1 MKPGAGTR
9 QSGIAGAKFPALSG
23 SAQSRRRG
31 FSLIELLVALAVF
44 SVMAALAYGG
54 LNSIARTR
62 AELGKQEDAFRDLT
76 RAVAVL
82 DRDLRETVARQA
94 YGNSG
99 QLLPSFTGSANALE
113 FTRLGFANPQA
124 EPRANLERVLYE
136 LDAQTLK
143 RGNYPVLDRAPGT
156 VPQIAS
162 LRGDVTDFR
171 LRYLDAQNRWFD
183 AWPPPQTTDLTLLP
197 RAVEWHLQTRDYGEI
212 VRVIE
217 LVSAWPARAADQNAG
232 LGGSSA
238 GTIGTTPPA
247 SLPTGTTK

>member
-1 MKPGAGTR
+1 VTQYRMIQYR
-9 QSGIAGAKFPALSG
+9 MI
-23 SAQSRRRG
+23 RRNVDKDKKHHLQYG

-62 AELGKQEDAFRDLT
+62 GELAKQEDAFRDLA

-82 DRDLRETVARQA
+82 DRDLREAVARQV

-99 QLLPSFTGSANALE
+99 QLLPAFTGSANALE

-136 LDAQTLK
+136 LDAQALK
-143 RGNYPVLDRAPGT
+143 RGNYPVLDRAPGSA
-156 VPQIAS
+156 PQITA
-162 LRGDVTDFR
+162 LRTDVTDFR
-171 LRYLDAQNRWFD
+171 LRYLDTQNRWFD

-197 RAVEWHLQTRDYGEI
+197 RAVEWHLRTRDYGEI
-212 VRVIE
+212 VLVIE
-217 LVSAWPARAADQNAG
+217 MVSAWPAQAADQTTG
-232 LGGSSA
+232 LGGA
-238 GTIGTTPPA
+238 PGGPIGTTPPA
-247 SLPTGTTK
+247 SSPPAGTSQ